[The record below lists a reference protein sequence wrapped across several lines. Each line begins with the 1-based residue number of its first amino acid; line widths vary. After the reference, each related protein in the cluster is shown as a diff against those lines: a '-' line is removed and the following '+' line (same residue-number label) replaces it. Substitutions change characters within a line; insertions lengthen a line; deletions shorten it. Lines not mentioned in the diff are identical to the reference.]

1 MRHEMQT
8 ALLTTVNA
16 PYQTYLDGGA
26 LAAALNACDFSK
38 GQVNSFFTE
47 TTVADQKAFAKL
59 HGVLDETLTS
69 TATAFAAWSG
79 QKTPLLS

>member
-1 MRHEMQT
+1 MTHEMQI

-26 LAAALNACDFSK
+26 LAAALKACDFSK